1 MSESQHW
8 YSLDGKPVYT
18 QDTKKGAKN
27 PTRPTNIKDART
39 QNLLPSVSGI
49 TGVIAS
55 SALVGYMMREV
66 GKAAYARPVIGG
78 ETEAEYTTFLVN
90 KSKEDGATAAQL
102 GTDIHEGLERYYSEP
117 LFGHDPCPLTMPD
130 GVVVDRWDFIQPAID
145 KVTELGLVVT
155 EPECVV
161 VNAPYGYAGKTDLPF
176 TRGEQVGIADF
187 KSKRTKPGMKVEP
200 YESQVMQ
207 IAAYIAAHWGSA
219 DGESIP
225 KNAVGYNIF
234 ISTTE
239 VGRVEVAE
247 YDYETL
253 KEGWAAFKN
262 CLALWKWI
270 NKFDSSAK

>member
-18 QDTKKGAKN
+18 QDCKKGAKN
-27 PTRPTNIKDART
+27 PTRPTNIKDARA

-117 LFGHDPCPLTMPD
+117 LFGHEPCPLTMPD
-130 GVVVDRWDFIQPAID
+130 GKIVDRWDFIQPAID
-145 KVTELGLVVT
+145 KVAELKLVVT

-200 YESQVMQ
+200 YES
-207 IAAYIAAHWGSA
+207 HSDA
-219 DGESIP
+219 DQRVYMRPIGVAQTVRASLRTLL
-225 KNAVGYNIF
+225 AT
-234 ISTTE
+234 ISLYL
-239 VGRVEVAE
+239 RQR
-247 YDYETL
+247 
-253 KEGWAAFKN
+253 
-262 CLALWKWI
+262 
-270 NKFDSSAK
+270 